1 MKACQA
7 RRVYETK
14 ALTTLLHFRKELY
27 DDLGLRQDS
36 LFELVDAVLTS
47 PQRSTLVRLSLCPV
61 FRRRWPSTCDALAD
75 GSVETPKLRSL
86 FARSL
91 PESATID
98 GRPLWVIDG
107 TNWPRPAARASGQRT
122 WEYRPLPGWPQ
133 NGVVPA
139 WAYQWMVGVPDVAG
153 SWVLPL
159 DVQRRGPTACS
170 ATHVALE
177 QIANV
182 REAQG
187 STPARPVVTLDSGY
201 DLETLAQAD
210 VDADLLV
217 RLARH
222 RVVYRT
228 AESYGG
234 RGRPRLHG
242 AAFRL
247 ADEDTHGQPQRS
259 IEPVRPPQLR
269 HRAYRRVD
277 RSPRRW
283 CARCSI
289 QCDPRPSR
297 AAAEQT
303 APPSTVVAGVDRRTA
318 ACRPER
324 TVAVVPAPLY
334 GRTCIPLSQAD
345 PGLDHRTPAPP
356 KRSRSLDLAR
366 RRRLLATVAGPPT
379 ANGGPT
385 PLGTPARGWID
396 NSRPG
401 TAALQSTFGPG
412 GYSNPSI
419 PTSWKIPRTQVGT
432 ASIPSNALRSGSPRT
447 LTSCLTSR
455 FICPKFNA

>member
-1 MKACQA
+1 VSSSACVRNQ
-7 RRVYETK
+7 
-14 ALTTLLHFRKELY
+14 ALTALLHFRKELY

-61 FRRRWPSTCDALAD
+61 FRRRWPSTCGALAD

-133 NGVVPA
+133 NGVVLA

-159 DVQRRGPTACS
+159 DVQRRGPTARS

-187 STPARPVVTLDSGY
+187 PTSARPVVTLDSGY
-201 DLETLAQAD
+201 DLETVAQAD

-259 IEPVRPPQLR
+259 SQFAHPSYGTVRIDAWTDLHVGGAPDAPFSVIRVQVERLPNKRLPPRPLWLAWIGGPLPVDLSALWRWYLRRFTIEHAFRFLKQTLGWTTVRPRHPNAADRWTWLVAAACWQLWLARPLLAEVRLPWEHPRADGLTTPGQVQR
-269 HRAYRRVD
+269 HFSRLLVRVGTPTRASQPRGKSHGRQLGQRPYPPTHYEVARRG
-277 RSPRRW
+277 
-283 CARCSI
+283 
-289 QCDPRPSR
+289 PSR
-297 AAAEQT
+297 AA
-303 APPSTVVAGVDRRTA
+303 
-318 ACRPER
+318 
-324 TVAVVPAPLY
+324 
-334 GRTCIPLSQAD
+334 
-345 PGLDHRTPAPP
+345 
-356 KRSRSLDLAR
+356 
-366 RRRLLATVAGPPT
+366 
-379 ANGGPT
+379 
-385 PLGTPARGWID
+385 
-396 NSRPG
+396 
-401 TAALQSTFGPG
+401 
-412 GYSNPSI
+412 
-419 PTSWKIPRTQVGT
+419 
-432 ASIPSNALRSGSPRT
+432 
-447 LTSCLTSR
+447 
-455 FICPKFNA
+455 